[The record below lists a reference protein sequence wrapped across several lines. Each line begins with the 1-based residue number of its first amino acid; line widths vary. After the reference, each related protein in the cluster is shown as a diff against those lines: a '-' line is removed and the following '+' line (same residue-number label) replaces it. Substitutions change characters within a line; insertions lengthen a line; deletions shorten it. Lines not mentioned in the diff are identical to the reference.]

1 MNTQFENIA
10 GPIKEINELT
20 TKNFEAVASLQLK
33 AVEENTKVGIEQVKT
48 ASTINDADSL
58 KSYLDS
64 QLEITRQFNERLVE
78 NSRVVIE
85 LGNTYTNELRRI
97 VKDAFAVK

>member
-20 TKNFEAVASLQLK
+20 TKNFETAASLQLK
-33 AVEENTKVGIEQVKT
+33 AVEENTKVGIGQVKT
-48 ASTINDADSL
+48 ASAINDVDSL